1 MSRPFKIS
9 SISTADDI
17 NIINKQGLWYY
28 MTGTKSSYD
37 NNIEKIAR
45 TQRNIGTERNIEIKE
60 NIGLEENIGIEGISE
75 RIITYLK

>member
-1 MSRPFKIS
+1 
-9 SISTADDI
+9 
-17 NIINKQGLWYY
+17 